1 MTQSI
6 ETEKRE
12 HRVEMP
18 SRDIPT
24 EPAKAPPAIAAYG
37 LSKRFGDVIALND
50 VSFEVRRGHI
60 LALLGANGAGKSTT
74 VHLLLG
80 LLAPTSGTAAIDG
93 CDVRNDLEGARRAA
107 AYVPDRLSLYPHLS
121 GLENLEYFH
130 RATGHGSLSASE
142 LGLILEQVGLG
153 ASDARRCTET
163 YSKGMCQ
170 KVGLAIALAK
180 GAKAL
185 LLDEPL
191 SGLDPKAANEFCAI
205 LRALSGKGIAVLMAT
220 HDLFRAHELAH
231 DIGIMRGGRLV
242 SKLQARDVAADRLE
256 AIYLEQMQ

>member
-1 MTQSI
+1 MAHVDSTRS
-6 ETEKRE
+6 EKDSRGKRE
-12 HRVEMP
+12 KNGGAEL
-18 SRDIPT
+18 T
-24 EPAKAPPAIAAYG
+24 PPAIAAER
-37 LSKRFGDVIALND
+37 LSKRFGELVALD
-50 VSFEVRRGHI
+50 GVSFEVPRGQI

-80 LLAPTSGTAAIDG
+80 LLAASSGSAAIDG
-93 CDVRNDLEGARRAA
+93 RDVRTDLEGARRAA

-130 RATGHGSLSASE
+130 RATGHGALGTSE
-142 LGLILEQVGLG
+142 LLDVLQRVGLG
-153 ASDARRCTET
+153 AAEAHRRTGT

-180 GAKAL
+180 GARAL

-191 SGLDPKAANEFCAI
+191 SGLDPKAANEFCAV
-205 LRALSGKGIAVLMAT
+205 LRDFAAKGIAVLMAT
-220 HDLFRAHELAH
+220 HDLFRAHDLAH

-242 SKLQARDVAADRLE
+242 SKLRARDVAADRLE